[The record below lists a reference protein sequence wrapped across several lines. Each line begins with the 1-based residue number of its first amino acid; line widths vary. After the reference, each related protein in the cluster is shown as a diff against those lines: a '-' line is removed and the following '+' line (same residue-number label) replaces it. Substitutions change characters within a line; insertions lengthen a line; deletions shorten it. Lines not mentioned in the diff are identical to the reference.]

1 MKIIAA
7 LFATLVLGLTGF
19 AQELD
24 LTKEELRF
32 ETVLEQK
39 PDATIPEGYKH
50 EIVINT
56 KLKTILITRKYDGEV
71 IYNLRYATAYSGK
84 STSVQLHPGETIFMM
99 ASGDITIVAHSS
111 TEHTF
116 SFINQENKIHL
127 FGQIYVLEEE

>member
-1 MKIIAA
+1 MIS
-7 LFATLVLGLTGF
+7 LVGF
-19 AQELD
+19 SQELD
-24 LTKEELRF
+24 LTQEVLKY

-39 PDATIPEGYKH
+39 PDVSIPEGYKH
-50 EIVINT
+50 DIVINT
-56 KLKTILITRKYDGEV
+56 KLKTIKVTRQYDGEV
-71 IYNLRYATAYSGK
+71 IYNLRYVTAYNGT